1 MLCVTHFTPLT
12 TLDNGQW
19 VLHLPCLHRHH
30 HGFEQPN
37 IRQGW
42 VGKLSPCL
50 VINWSCYS
58 ELCNRKSRCLS
69 IKLWDGCVNLA
80 ISVCPMVLV
89 IMVVM
94 VMCLHPLKEYLQLVC
109 TLAWENRS
117 VSIDFWTIATV
128 LKFLTWVGLKHHL
141 QKYSFLALMI
151 SYSWWEIFNNVWK
164 F

>member
-1 MLCVTHFTPLT
+1 M
-12 TLDNGQW
+12 DNEFLIFL
-19 VLHLPCLHRHH
+19 VYIDIIMV
-30 HGFEQPN
+30 FEQPN

-42 VGKLSPCL
+42 VVKLSPCL

-109 TLAWENRS
+109 TWENRS
-117 VSIDFWTIATV
+117 VSIDFWTNASV

-141 QKYSFLALMI
+141 QKYSFLVLMI
-151 SYSWWEIFNNVWK
+151 SYSWSRKYSTMFENVRGT
-164 F
+164 